1 MRNLIYLFA
10 IVAFFG
16 CFNSKNVVQEPDSG
30 PAHDAP
36 TVVNGT
42 TVDSVL
48 FAVYNGQEEQE
59 TVVEGDDIEVY
70 TEPTDSVLNDLGMGI
85 FLVGQDWREETPD
98 AGADTCNCTTTK
110 YLPGKVVVK
119 TEYKTQT
126 VTQVKRDTVFVDREV
141 VTPQKIGAKA
151 ENGVDWIFV
160 ILSAVV
166 AGLGTWLAA
175 RRKTT

>member
-1 MRNLIYLFA
+1 MRSLIYLFA
-10 IVAFFG
+10 LVAFFG
-16 CFNSKNVVQEPDSG
+16 CFNSKKVVQEPDSG
-30 PAHDAP
+30 PAHDAQ

-42 TVDSVL
+42 AVDSVL
-48 FAVYNGQEEQE
+48 FAVYDGQEEQE
-59 TVVEGDDIEVY
+59 TVVEGEDIEVY

-85 FLVGQDWREETPD
+85 FLVGQDWREEMPD

-126 VTQVKRDTVFVDREV
+126 VTQVKRDTVLLDREV
-141 VTPQKIGAKA
+141 VTPIDINTGD
-151 ENGVDWIFV
+151 GVNWIYV
-160 ILSAVV
+160 LLSAVI

-175 RRKTT
+175 RRKT

>member
-10 IVAFFG
+10 FVAFCG
-16 CFNSKNVVQEPDSG
+16 CFNSKKVVQEPDSG

>member
-10 IVAFFG
+10 IVAFCG
-16 CFNSKNVVQEPDSG
+16 CFNSKKVVQEPDGG

-48 FAVYNGQEEQE
+48 FAVYDGQEEQE

-119 TEYKTQT
+119 TEYKTQA

-175 RRKTT
+175 RRKT